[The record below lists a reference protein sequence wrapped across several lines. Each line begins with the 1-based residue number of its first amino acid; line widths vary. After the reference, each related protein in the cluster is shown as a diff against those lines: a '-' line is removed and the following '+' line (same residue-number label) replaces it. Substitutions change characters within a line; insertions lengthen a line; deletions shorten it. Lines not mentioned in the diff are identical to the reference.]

1 MAAKAVYRGLR
12 NHKGTVYI
20 KINFH
25 FFSSYLMFK
34 GSRIPFLTYLMS
46 FKVIFKVKFIKM
58 TKKCQFFTFKM
69 TISWLQRHGNYL
81 LTYLLAIFASLT
93 IYHVSRVED
102 PLSDIRFQF
111 QGHIQ
116 GRMVKQWRKWDFF
129 FVKLSYLTTCMWD
142 G

>member
-20 KINFH
+20 KIKFH

-46 FKVIFKVKFIKM
+46 FKVIFKVKCIKR
-58 TKKCQFFTFKM
+58 TKKCHFFHIQNGNIVIAEAWQLLNICLFNNLSCFKGRGSTF
-69 TISWLQRHGNYL
+69 RHSTSVL
-81 LTYLLAIFASLT
+81 
-93 IYHVSRVED
+93 D
-102 PLSDIRFQF
+102 
-111 QGHIQ
+111 HIQ
-116 GRMVKQWRKWDFF
+116 GRMVKQWRKWDL
-129 FVKLSYLTTCMWD
+129 FVKLSYFTTCMWD